1 MSKLPLENEA
11 LINSPLFA
19 SMSELEFNA
28 VTAFLER
35 RHYKKGEIIFSEGE
49 AGREM
54 FILLTGHVIATV
66 NLGNGK
72 QRKIYDFEPGR
83 FFGEMAIIEDA
94 PRSATCTATEE
105 TDVLVLQGLD
115 FYRLIFEHP
124 MIALKLLG
132 AISQV
137 MTSWLDESS
146 RFLNDLLRW
155 GETARL
161 RAITDSLTGLYNR
174 RFLEE
179 SLNSR
184 LEGGG
189 DVKRTI
195 SVLMM
200 DLDRIHEINN
210 AYGEAA
216 GDHVIKLVAGAF
228 RQVLR
233 DADIAARLSG
243 DEFAFV
249 LPDTTMEEAL
259 QISERLRHT
268 VASLRIPLKLKNSQ
282 DNSQETVVSIKT
294 CLGVAVSPKHGS
306 TGPALLA
313 AADAALRKAKDQGRN
328 RVIAA
333 E

>member
-1 MSKLPLENEA
+1 MSKSPLDNEA
-11 LINSPLFA
+11 IIKSLLFA
-19 SMSELEFNA
+19 SMSDLEFNA

-54 FILLTGHVIATV
+54 FIILKGHVVASV
-66 NLGNGK
+66 GLGDGK
-72 QRKIYDFEPGR
+72 RRKIYDFEPGR

-94 PRSATCTATEE
+94 PRSATCIATEE
-105 TDVLVLQGLD
+105 TDVLVLQGID

-124 MIALKLLG
+124 MIALKFLG

-184 LEGGG
+184 LEGSGM
-189 DVKRTI
+189 KRAI
-195 SVLMM
+195 AVLMM

-210 AYGEAA
+210 TYGESA
-216 GDHVIKLVAGAF
+216 GDQVIKAVAGSF

-233 DADIAARLSG
+233 DSDIAARLAG

-259 QISERLRHT
+259 HISERLRLA
-268 VASLRIPLKLKNSQ
+268 VSALEIPLTLKDAQGNPK
-282 DNSQETVVSIKT
+282 ERVVSIRT
-294 CLGVAVSPKHGS
+294 CLGVAVSPQHGS
-306 TGPALLA
+306 TGPALLS
-313 AADAALRKAKDQGRN
+313 AADRALRSAKDRGRN
-328 RVIAA
+328 RVLAA

>member
-1 MSKLPLENEA
+1 MSRSPLDNEA
-11 LINSPLFA
+11 LIHSPLFV

-35 RHYKKGEIIFSEGE
+35 RHYKKGEVIFSEGDL
-49 AGREM
+49 GQEM
-54 FILLTGHVIATV
+54 FILLTGHVVATV
-66 NLGNGK
+66 RLGK
-72 QRKIYDFEPGR
+72 DKWRKIYDFEPGR

-94 PRSATCTATEE
+94 PRSATCTATED

-132 AISQV
+132 AINQV

-184 LEGGG
+184 LEGASS
-189 DVKRTI
+189 VKRPI
-195 SVLMM
+195 AVLMM
-200 DLDRIHEINN
+200 DLDHIHGINN
-210 AYGEAA
+210 VYGEAG
-216 GDHVIKLVAGAF
+216 GDQVIKAVAGAF

-249 LPDTTMEEAL
+249 LPDTTLEEAHA
-259 QISERLRHT
+259 IAERLRTT
-268 VASLRIPLKLKNSQ
+268 VSSLEIPLRLTDHSDHVLEKRL
-282 DNSQETVVSIKT
+282 SIKT
-294 CLGVAVSPKHGS
+294 CLGVAVSPRHGR
-306 TGPALLA
+306 TGMALLA
-313 AADAALRKAKDQGRN
+313 AADGALRRAKDTGRN
-328 RVIAA
+328 RVVMA